1 MRLISFI
8 NMDYIIIALLVILII
23 LVVITMTK
31 NINEKVLV
39 DKFNDLDKDMTNML
53 GEFKEQITR
62 NNMNDFASLKDSFQ
76 NFERILS
83 KEQNDLKMGLTKGL
97 SEELFR
103 ISEKLSEFK
112 EGLSRGL
119 NKDFEG
125 LIKKIEERLMLIS
138 DAVNQRLDKNFEKSN
153 ETFNNILQ
161 RLVKIDEAQKKIETL
176 SSDIVSLQSILTDKS
191 ARGAFGEVQ
200 MYQILSNIFGEVND
214 KVYQKQYTLSNKSRC
229 DAVLHTPNL
238 GLLCIDSKFPLSNYK
253 VMIDKTVET
262 TERDKAYKMFKDDVK
277 KHINDIA
284 EKYIIHGETAEQAIM
299 FIPAEAVFAEL
310 HAYHFD
316 LIEYAQKRRVW
327 MASPTT
333 LMSTLTTLQVILMN
347 IEKDKYASVIHA
359 ELNKLS
365 VEFKRFTERWD
376 KLSRSIKSV
385 SESANNLDITT
396 GKIVKEF
403 DKINNVDVEMIE

>member
-1 MRLISFI
+1 
-8 NMDYIIIALLVILII
+8 
-23 LVVITMTK
+23 
-31 NINEKVLV
+31 
-39 DKFNDLDKDMTNML
+39 
-53 GEFKEQITR
+53 
-62 NNMNDFASLKDSFQ
+62 
-76 NFERILS
+76 
-83 KEQNDLKMGLTKGL
+83 
-97 SEELFR
+97 
-103 ISEKLSEFK
+103 
-112 EGLSRGL
+112 
-119 NKDFEG
+119 
-125 LIKKIEERLMLIS
+125 
-138 DAVNQRLDKNFEKSN
+138 
-153 ETFNNILQ
+153 
-161 RLVKIDEAQKKIETL
+161 
-176 SSDIVSLQSILTDKS
+176 
-191 ARGAFGEVQ
+191 
-200 MYQILSNIFGEVND
+200 
-214 KVYQKQYTLSNKSRC
+214 
-229 DAVLHTPNL
+229 
-238 GLLCIDSKFPLSNYK
+238 
-253 VMIDKTVET
+253 MIDKTVET